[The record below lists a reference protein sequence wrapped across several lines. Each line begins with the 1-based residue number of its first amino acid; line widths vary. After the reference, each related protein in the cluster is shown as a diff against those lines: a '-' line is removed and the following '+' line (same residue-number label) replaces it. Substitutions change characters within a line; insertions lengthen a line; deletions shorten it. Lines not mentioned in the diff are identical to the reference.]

1 MKTAINLSVC
11 SAQMSQYDLIPLVKQ
26 AGFDGCFIDA
36 TSPEID
42 IAAHAERIRQN
53 ALALQS
59 VHAPFTRVHL
69 LWEEG
74 DEGEAALA
82 EQIACL
88 EQSHA
93 AGAPVMV
100 CHVFIG
106 FGEERPNEIGVERFS
121 RLLRRAEQLGMR
133 IAFENTEGEK
143 YLETIR
149 EHLWSSPAAGFSIDT
164 GHEMCYNHSRD
175 LIAKYGDKLFATHLN
190 DNMGIT
196 GAQIT
201 WHDDAHLFPF
211 DGIADWPGIA
221 RRLRAVDFRGP
232 LTFELTTKNK
242 PDRTTHDRYAHL
254 DPAGVLALAH
264 EKALRFC
271 EMMR

>member
-1 MKTAINLSVC
+1 MKTAINLSIC
-11 SAQMSQYDLIPLVKQ
+11 SKYISQFDIVPLVKQ
-26 AGFDGCFIDA
+26 AGFDGAFIDA

-42 IAAHAERIRQN
+42 VIAIADRMREN
-53 ALALQS
+53 GLVLQS

-74 DEGEAALA
+74 EEGEQALA

-88 EQSHA
+88 ETAHK
-93 AGAPVMV
+93 AGAPIVI

-106 FGEERPNEIGVERFS
+106 FGEEHPTDVGAERFS
-121 RLLRRAEQLGMR
+121 RLLDRAQELGMR

-143 YLETIR
+143 YLEHLR
-149 EHLWSSPAAGFSIDT
+149 ERLWEHPAAGFCIDT

-175 LIAKYGDKLFATHLN
+175 LIGKYGDKLIATHLN

-196 GAQIT
+196 GPEIF

-211 DGIADWPGIA
+211 DGIADWQGIA
-221 RRLRAVDFRGP
+221 DRIKKTGFDGF
-232 LTFELTTKNK
+232 LTFELTTQNK
-242 PDRTTHDRYAHL
+242 PGRTTHDIYAHL
-254 DPAGVLALAH
+254 DVSGVLSLAH
-264 EKALRFC
+264 EKAMRFASLF
-271 EMMR
+271 